1 MKAAELRRKGKT
13 FEEVRILGKFAKV
26 LGMQLQM
33 FLSGSSRCRRRPSL
47 VRRRLPAQCGQI
59 KVGQGGVWETREET
73 KQKTVGVGG
82 IIGQRYSGKASV
94 PTGRS

>member
-1 MKAAELRRKGKT
+1 MKAAERRRKGKT

-47 VRRRLPAQCGQI
+47 VRLSAPEVDDGCLHNVDRSRLDRAEYGKLVKKQNRRP
-59 KVGQGGVWETREET
+59 
-73 KQKTVGVGG
+73 
-82 IIGQRYSGKASV
+82 
-94 PTGRS
+94 